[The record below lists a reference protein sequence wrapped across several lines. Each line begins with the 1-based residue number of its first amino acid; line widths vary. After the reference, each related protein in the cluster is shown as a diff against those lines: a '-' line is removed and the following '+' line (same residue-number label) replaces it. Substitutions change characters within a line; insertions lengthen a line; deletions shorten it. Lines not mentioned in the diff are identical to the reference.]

1 MSEIESASEV
11 PETSAAPDVNAIGEQ
26 LPQAE
31 SAATPEQMN
40 ESPDDAG
47 ELSSEKKPHWA
58 TKRIDELTR
67 NWREEQRRVDAL
79 TQALLQQR
87 GQPPQPEV
95 PQPAQPAKLPT
106 LEEYGYDEAKY
117 QAALI
122 EYADK
127 RAAETVEKRFAEYE
141 RQRAEQARVGSFA
154 ERQAAFAKVTPDFE
168 DKVLRDPTLPITEG
182 MRDVI
187 IDSPNG
193 PELAYWLAQN
203 RTEAEKIARLP
214 THLAA
219 LEMGRIEGRI
229 EAQKSAAKPAAPAAP
244 VVTKAPPPPPT
255 LEATEASG
263 QKPPEEMTDDE
274 WYRLQKRKANL
285 KQFKKKA

>member
-1 MSEIESASEV
+1 MTDETTLSGEMPAEAAAPLPETTEPVESATTPNTEPDQTS
-11 PETSAAPDVNAIGEQ
+11 PE
-26 LPQAE
+26 
-31 SAATPEQMN
+31 
-40 ESPDDAG
+40 PDDAG
-47 ELSSEKKPHWA
+47 GDKPRGGFQR
-58 TKRIDELTR
+58 RIDELTR

-87 GQPPQPEV
+87 GQTPQPEA

-106 LEEYGYDEAKY
+106 LEEFGYDEAKY

-141 RQRAEQARVGSFA
+141 RQRAEQARAETFVGRA
-154 ERQAAFAKVTPDFE
+154 REYAQANPDFM
-168 DKVLRDPTLPITEG
+168 DVLQSPTLPISESVQ
-182 MRDVI
+182 DLAK
-187 IDSPNG
+187 DLENG
-193 PELAYWLAQN
+193 PELIHWLVKNPQ
-203 RTEAEKIARLP
+203 EADRLMRLP
-214 THLAA
+214 ERLQAFEA
-219 LEMGRIEGRI
+219 GRIADRLESK
-229 EAQKSAAKPAAPAAP
+229 KSAAKPAAPAAP

>member
-1 MSEIESASEV
+1 MTDETTLSGEMPAEAAAPLPETTEPVESATTPNTEPDQTS
-11 PETSAAPDVNAIGEQ
+11 PE
-26 LPQAE
+26 
-31 SAATPEQMN
+31 
-40 ESPDDAG
+40 PDDAG
-47 ELSSEKKPHWA
+47 GDKPRGGFQR
-58 TKRIDELTR
+58 RIDELTR

-87 GQPPQPEV
+87 GQPPQPEA

-106 LEEYGYDEAKY
+106 LEEFGYDEAKY

-127 RAAETVEKRFAEYE
+127 RASETVEKRFAEYE
-141 RQRAEQARVGSFA
+141 RQRAEQARAETFVGRA
-154 ERQAAFAKVTPDFE
+154 REYAQANPDFM
-168 DKVLRDPTLPITEG
+168 DVLQSPTLPISESVQ
-182 MRDVI
+182 DLAK
-187 IDSPNG
+187 DLENG
-193 PELAYWLAQN
+193 PELIHWLVKNPQ
-203 RTEAEKIARLP
+203 EADRLMRLP
-214 THLAA
+214 ERLQAFEA
-219 LEMGRIEGRI
+219 GRIADRLESK
-229 EAQKSAAKPAAPAAP
+229 KSAAKPAAPAAP

>member
-1 MSEIESASEV
+1 MTDETTLSGEMPAEAAAPLPETTEPVESATTPNTEPDQTS
-11 PETSAAPDVNAIGEQ
+11 PE
-26 LPQAE
+26 
-31 SAATPEQMN
+31 
-40 ESPDDAG
+40 PDDAG
-47 ELSSEKKPHWA
+47 GDKPRGGFQR
-58 TKRIDELTR
+58 RIDELTR

-87 GQPPQPEV
+87 GQTPQPEA

-106 LEEYGYDEAKY
+106 LEEFGYDEAKY

-127 RAAETVEKRFAEYE
+127 RASETVEKRFAEYE
-141 RQRAEQARVGSFA
+141 RQRAEQARAETFVGRA
-154 ERQAAFAKVTPDFE
+154 REYAQANPDFM
-168 DKVLRDPTLPITEG
+168 DVLQSPTLPISESVQ
-182 MRDVI
+182 DLAK
-187 IDSPNG
+187 DLENG
-193 PELAYWLAQN
+193 PELLHWLVKN
-203 RTEAEKIARLP
+203 PKEADRLMRWP
-214 THLAA
+214 ERLQAFEA
-219 LEMGRIEGRI
+219 GRIADRLESK
-229 EAQKSAAKPAAPAAP
+229 KSAANPAAPAAP

>member
-1 MSEIESASEV
+1 MTDETTLSGEMPAEAAAPL
-11 PETSAAPDVNAIGEQ
+11 PETTEPVDSATTPNTE
-26 LPQAE
+26 
-31 SAATPEQMN
+31 PEQQSP
-40 ESPDDAG
+40 EPDDAG
-47 ELSSEKKPHWA
+47 GDKPRGGFQR
-58 TKRIDELTR
+58 RIDELTR

-87 GQPPQPEV
+87 GQPPQPEA

-106 LEEYGYDEAKY
+106 LEEFGYDEAKY

-127 RAAETVEKRFAEYE
+127 RASETVEKRFAEYE
-141 RQRAEQARVGSFA
+141 RQRAEQARAETFVGRA
-154 ERQAAFAKVTPDFE
+154 REYAQANPDFM
-168 DKVLRDPTLPITEG
+168 DVLQSPTLPISESVQ
-182 MRDVI
+182 DLAK
-187 IDSPNG
+187 DLENG
-193 PELAYWLAQN
+193 PELIHWLVKNPQ
-203 RTEAEKIARLP
+203 EADRLMRLP
-214 THLAA
+214 ERLQAFEA
-219 LEMGRIEGRI
+219 GRIADRLESK
-229 EAQKSAAKPAAPAAP
+229 KSAAKPAAPAAP